1 MLFGLLGAV
10 AGIKPIKGQVA
21 DRDARDRRRRR
32 HSDEAPEDQ
41 GPNPD
46 FDFGPM
52 PSTLELAQPR
62 AAERHLTR
70 FFFVIGILAM
80 VPVVMLLGL
89 LFVVL

>member
-32 HSDEAPEDQ
+32 HPEEPQEDQ
-41 GPNPD
+41 APNPD

-52 PSTLELAQPR
+52 PSTRELAQPR
-62 AAERHLTR
+62 AAERHLSQ
-70 FFFVIGILAM
+70 FFLVLGILAM
-80 VPVVMLLGL
+80 IPVVMLLGVLFL
-89 LFVVL
+89 LL